1 VVVIFAPMGL
11 RQEDH
16 EFQSSMGYIAK
27 SCLKKKRRKGRK
39 EGRNEGGREEG
50 KKKDLVKL
58 IHNHTEL

>member
-1 VVVIFAPMGL
+1 
-11 RQEDH
+11 
-16 EFQSSMGYIAK
+16 MGYIAK

-58 IHNHTEL
+58 IHNHTELQNDKKH